1 MSYQETISHQIAK
14 YFSTQPVLKAWLF
27 GSVARG
33 EENDKSDIDILFVP
47 DRNGKP
53 FTLFTMGGMYMDLK
67 KLLGRE
73 IDLVEDGSLRPYAV
87 PSVERD
93 KILIYERA
101 NERQR

>member
-1 MSYQETISHQIAK
+1 MSYRDSVSNKIAS
-14 YFSTQPVLKAWLF
+14 YFESQPVLKAWLF

-47 DRNGKP
+47 DDSEKP
-53 FTLFTMGGMYMDLK
+53 FTLFTMGGMYMDLR

-87 PSVERD
+87 ESVERD
-93 KILIYERA
+93 KILIYERKGS
-101 NERQR
+101 